1 MESSS
6 SSSEQTVINR
16 RPKSANPNRRAA
28 SYRVTES
35 RHRTSS
41 TDQTYQSQHSI
52 DECPARPTTPE
63 KSTPAIPPPSYE
75 HLQKASALRVLQ
87 KTIQRERDVVHQSTT
102 NSSPSAEPGDA
113 IPEQQLF
120 RKATPPPRKLR
131 PLGREYSGPF

>member
-6 SSSEQTVINR
+6 SSEQAVINR

-28 SYRVTES
+28 SYRVTEA

-41 TDQTYQSQHSI
+41 TDQTYQTQQSI

-63 KSTPAIPPPSYE
+63 KSTLPPPPSYE
-75 HLQKASALRVLQ
+75 NLQKASALRVLQ
-87 KTIQRERDVVHQSTT
+87 KTIQRERDVVHQST
-102 NSSPSAEPGDA
+102 NNSPSAELGEA
-113 IPEQQLF
+113 AVIPEQQLF